1 MYNKIIMYIYIIYS
15 MYCDGFCR
23 YTSISNRR
31 FFTDHPWP
39 MAVGIAMFPRLG
51 PMVPGV
57 PSSRSLRGGDTLSH
71 SPVSRSLD
79 GGKAVFP
86 WGNHGFMG
94 EMMAIRKYHG
104 KITDIFFGSMVVRMQ
119 FILHM
124 TSVWW
129 YCVGIHG
136 MRMERHIMTS
146 RRDVTGMVTMAELL
160 SLVNVYCYNWYNVRI
175 YIYIL
180 YIYNVYIYI

>member
-1 MYNKIIMYIYIIYS
+1 

-94 EMMAIRKYHG
+94 EILAIRKYNG
-104 KITDIFFGSMVVRMQ
+104 KITDIFFRKYG
-119 FILHM
+119 
-124 TSVWW
+124 
-129 YCVGIHG
+129 
-136 MRMERHIMTS
+136 
-146 RRDVTGMVTMAELL
+146 D
-160 SLVNVYCYNWYNVRI
+160 
-175 YIYIL
+175 
-180 YIYNVYIYI
+180 

>member
-1 MYNKIIMYIYIIYS
+1 MYKNVCIIYN

-23 YTSISNRR
+23 YTSISNRC

-51 PMVPGV
+51 PTVPGV

-94 EMMAIRKYHG
+94 KMMAIRKYHG
-104 KITDIFFGSMVVRMQ
+104 KITDLFFPE
-119 FILHM
+119 
-124 TSVWW
+124 VWW
-129 YCVGIHG
+129 L
-136 MRMERHIMTS
+136 EWL
-146 RRDVTGMVTMAELL
+146 ELKYGDTVFIFL
-160 SLVNVYCYNWYNVRI
+160 LTRWWLECNLF
-175 YIYIL
+175 YIWHSYDDIVL
-180 YIYNVYIYI
+180 GFMGWWWKDMWRSIA